1 VNCTK
6 CKAEWTPPAGRTITN
21 CPFCGEA
28 IFAATFAGKDGALH
42 EMLHSIVQ
50 QYGQEILGEA
60 RLRGLLADLMP
71 NAERRHLRLVRQV
84 VDDGVGAKLLEMKG
98 DHLAVKTMKI
108 SALKETFRT
117 TNAFNHTADYV
128 VDCLV
133 YALGW
138 MDQPPKEGVN
148 TVQVNNRSIL
158 QHTVNMAFSDGQLT
172 KEETKS
178 LFSLAETLSIPVDEV
193 TGLINE
199 KLRFHNLQPDKPV
212 DKTLKNKRE
221 IIISRDWLPKD
232 DDSSDD
238 EYESVQIGDQVWMK
252 RNLDVS
258 HFRNGEPIPEAKT
271 NEEWVKAGVEGKP
284 AWCYYDNEP
293 ENGKIYGKLYNW
305 YAVNDRRG
313 LAPEGWHVPSDEEWK
328 ILEKLVDRPYREI
341 PDTFRSLFILNFS
354 YANMRGYDVGKK
366 LKSKSSWAENGNGYN
381 QFNFNALPGGDRS
394 HRDSFRGL
402 GESSDWW
409 TSSQDTDVHAWFRL
423 LKFDANNIGRYRYF
437 KSDGRYVRCIKDY

>member
-1 VNCTK
+1 VNCIK
-6 CKAEWTPPAGRTITN
+6 CKAEWKPPAGRTITN
-21 CPFCGEA
+21 CPFCGEVL
-28 IFAATFAGKDGALH
+28 IAATFAGKDAALH

-50 QYGQEILGEA
+50 QYGQGILGEA

-71 NAERRHLRLVRQV
+71 NAERRHLRLARQV

-98 DHLAVKTMKI
+98 DQLAVKTMKI

-258 HFRNGEPIPEAKT
+258 YFRNGDPIPEAIT
-271 NEEWVKAGVEGKP
+271 DDEWKKAGEESKP
-284 AWCYYDNEP
+284 AWCYYDNDP

-305 YAVNDRRG
+305 HAVNDPRG
-313 LAPEGWHVPSDEEWK
+313 LAPEGWHVPSDDEW
-328 ILEKLVDRPYREI
+328 EKLVGFLGGKEVAGGKMKTTGTTYWESSNNGA
-341 PDTFRSLFILNFS
+341 TNESGFS
-354 YANMRGYDVGKK
+354 G
-366 LKSKSSWAENGNGYN
+366 
-381 QFNFNALPGGDRS
+381 LPGGYRFTYGSFHQVGIHGFWWPSSESDAYYAWLRS
-394 HRDSFRGL
+394 L
-402 GESSDWW
+402 YC
-409 TSSQDTDVHAWFRL
+409 
-423 LKFDANNIGRYRYF
+423 NNAQVYRYSSR
-437 KSDGRYVRCIKDY
+437 KSGGFSVRCLMDLSY